1 MLRSATQAYGRYS
14 GALEARCASIPLVWA
29 LQLAH
34 SLRQLVEHR
43 ASRIVGDNFHAVGFF
58 GHGNPMNAV
67 QQNAFTDGWRRIVAS
82 IVKPRAILAISAHWY
97 SPATAVTIARA
108 PKTIHDF
115 GGFPAELFREQY
127 PAPGDEWL
135 ARRVRSLLH
144 PQEVGFDDG
153 WGLDHGT
160 WSVLRHAYPDA
171 DVPVVQLSIN
181 QEYPASFH
189 FALGQQ
195 LAPLRG
201 EGVLVVG
208 SGNIVHNLEAYAWG
222 RHAIDP
228 YDWAE
233 RFENAAKKSML
244 SGDFTPLINYEN
256 LGHDA
261 QLAIPTPEHFLPLL
275 YVLGTQQ
282 SGDKLSFP
290 VSGFD
295 GGSISMLCVQLG

>member
-1 MLRSATQAYGRYS
+1 MTIPMPSA
-14 GALEARCASIPLVWA
+14 
-29 LQLAH
+29 
-34 SLRQLVEHR
+34 
-43 ASRIVGDNFHAVGFF
+43 FF

-67 QQNAFTDGWRRIVAS
+67 QQNVFTDGWHRMAAS
-82 IVKPRAILAISAHWY
+82 IPKPRAILAISAHWY
-97 SPATAVTIARA
+97 LPSIAVTIAHA

-115 GGFPAELFREQY
+115 GGFPGELFRVQY

-135 ARRVRSLLH
+135 AGRVRSLLH
-144 PQEVGFDDG
+144 PHEVQFDGG

-181 QEYPASFH
+181 EAQRAAFH
-189 FALGQQ
+189 FELGRQ
-195 LAPLRG
+195 LAPLRR
-201 EGVLVVG
+201 EGILIIG

-222 RHAIDP
+222 RHMPDP
-228 YDWAE
+228 YDWAV
-233 RFENAAKKSML
+233 RFENGVKQSML
-244 SGDFTPLINYEN
+244 SGDFTPHINYEL

-275 YVLGTQQ
+275 YVLGTQEP
-282 SGDKLSFP
+282 GDKLSFP